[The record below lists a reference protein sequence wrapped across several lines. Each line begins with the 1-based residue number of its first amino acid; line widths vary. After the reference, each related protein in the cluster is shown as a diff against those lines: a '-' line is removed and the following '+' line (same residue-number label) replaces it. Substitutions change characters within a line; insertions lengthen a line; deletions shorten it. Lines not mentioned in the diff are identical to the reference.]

1 MRNIELPMSF
11 CSFFF
16 SVVNENAENKML
28 FVTQF
33 VFYLMV
39 LLLRAAN
46 KGKVTHGKT
55 NRVFYIFSGLLHHS
69 GSCWSYVK
77 DLYYN
82 EGNLSW

>member
-1 MRNIELPMSF
+1 MRNIELPMCF

-16 SVVNENAENKML
+16 FHLIVFVNENAENKML

-33 VFYLMV
+33 VLYLMV
-39 LLLRAAN
+39 LFVRAAN

-55 NRVFYIFSGLLHHS
+55 NHVIYIFSGLLHHS

-77 DLYYN
+77 DLY
-82 EGNLSW
+82 